1 MIGRFDDFG
10 DLMIFG
16 EFDDFG
22 QIWMILDRFG

>member
-1 MIGRFDDFG
+1 MIWRFDDFG

>member
-1 MIGRFDDFG
+1 MVGRFDDFG